1 LFLVV
6 PFSLSFNFKSV
17 SPSLSLSPFLSLRHK
32 KLFTF
37 FFDCCSQ
44 RSCYELIQLF
54 LLVASI
60 HNVGTWNT
68 VDYSIFSFFFFFLF
82 WFLF

>member
-17 SPSLSLSPFLSLRHK
+17 SPSLSLFLSLRHK

-68 VDYSIFSFFFFFLF
+68 VDYSLLFLF
-82 WFLF
+82 CFLFFVFFN